1 MDMGQKKALEGI
13 RILDFSQLLAGPFAT
28 MMLGD
33 LGAEVIKIE
42 RVSTGDIYRGM
53 TFLPNILRIS
63 SLRCSWRGT
72 GTRGPL
78 PWISA
83 MRK

>member
-42 RVSTGDIYRGM
+42 RVSTG
-53 TFLPNILRIS
+53 
-63 SLRCSWRGT
+63 
-72 GTRGPL
+72 
-78 PWISA
+78 
-83 MRK
+83 